1 MSGYD
6 FSLISVLVCDDSYYI
21 RSLVKN
27 FLMGFGVR
35 DVYDAGDAQEG
46 FEAFIEHQPDLVI
59 TDWQMGETSGL
70 DLVYLIRWSEKSPNP
85 FVPIIMLT
93 GFTER
98 ERVEEA
104 RDAGVSGY
112 LAKPLSAEQLYKRLC
127 KLIDDRR
134 AFVKQGDYFGPDR
147 RVHASKGF
155 SGEERRRSG

>member
-6 FSLISVLVCDDSYYI
+6 FSHISVLVCDDSFYI

-27 FLMGFGVR
+27 FLTGFGIR
-35 DVYDAGDAQEG
+35 HIFDADDATEG
-46 FEAFIEHQPDLVI
+46 FESFVENQPDLVI
-59 TDWQMGETSGL
+59 TDWQMGQTSGL

-98 ERVEEA
+98 SRVEEA
-104 RDAGVSGY
+104 RDAGISGY
-112 LAKPLSAEQLYKRLC
+112 LAKPLSAEQLYRRLC

-134 AFVKQGDYFGPDR
+134 AFVKQGEYFGPDR
-147 RVHASKGF
+147 RVKK
-155 SGEERRRSG
+155 SGEFDGDDRRTT

>member
-6 FSLISVLVCDDSYYI
+6 FSLISVLVCDDSFYI
-21 RSLVKN
+21 RSLVRS
-27 FLMGFGVR
+27 FLEGFGVR
-35 DVYDAGDAQEG
+35 NVHDAGDTEEG
-46 FEAFIEHQPDLVI
+46 FAKFVEFEPDLVI
-59 TDWQMGETSGL
+59 TDWQMGDSSGL
-70 DLVYLIRWSEKSPNP
+70 DLVYLIRWSEKSPNQ
-85 FVPIIMLT
+85 FCPIIMLT

-134 AFVKQGDYFGPDR
+134 AFVKQSDYFGPDR
-147 RVHASKGF
+147 RIRSTAEFEGKD
-155 SGEERRRSG
+155 RRGSD

>member
-1 MSGYD
+1 MTGYD
-6 FSLISVLVCDDSYYI
+6 FSHISVLVCDDSFYI

-27 FLMGFGVR
+27 FLLGFGVK
-35 DVYDAGDAQEG
+35 VILDADDAEQG
-46 FEAFIEHQPDLVI
+46 FESFVKNQPDLVI
-59 TDWQMGETSGL
+59 TDWQMGQTSGL

-98 ERVEEA
+98 RRVEEA
-104 RDAGVSGY
+104 RDAGISGY

-134 AFVKQGDYFGPDR
+134 SFVKQGDFFGPDR
-147 RVHASKGF
+147 RVKRDIEYEGA
-155 SGEERRRSG
+155 ERRTT